1 MAFFIPRN
9 QLRNMLDAQVGQ
21 ALKGGPIR
29 NTQSLGQ
36 IVALSSLLN
45 QNQPQGADNWLDDNW
60 MDDGNLWG

>member
-1 MAFFIPRN
+1 
-9 QLRNMLDAQVGQ
+9 MLDAQVGQ

-60 MDDGNLWG
+60 MDEDNLWG